1 VNQILHIIR
10 KDVRRH
16 GPEIL
21 VSLALLVVF
30 VWYQPRKWTDQVISM
45 RFVGGMLNALPAL
58 IFLSWAFL
66 IARLVQGESLVGD
79 RQFWITRPYAWYK
92 LLAAKLLAVLL
103 FIHVPLLIGQIV
115 LLKMGNFPL
124 ISSLPGLIQIH
135 FMFIVILVLPSLA
148 LAAVT
153 SGIGQAALALLILFL
168 LLLAIAG
175 ISSLVPNSGMSDD
188 VDGVQAILFLAAT
201 VTVITIQ
208 YVYRKAV
215 LARLIIAGALIA
227 GVLILVLTPYETMVR
242 HDYPLPTN
250 DHPLPAQFTFD
261 RTLTFAHEG
270 GRTPRWFGDE
280 VEIEMPFQ
288 VEGLG
293 DKSVVQ
299 LHAVKLD
306 LVLPSGERWTS
317 HWHLVSGAISY
328 GRTRVWPSISVE
340 KKFYDTIKD
349 TPVKAEV
356 SLLLRFFRLSA
367 AASIKVAGDTA
378 LLPGNAR
385 CLNNISNDWLHC
397 FSALKRPK
405 PVFIVAE
412 LPNSE
417 CSVTKEAT
425 AQESWADSPA
435 TYWDLGADNGAE
447 FDLSPIQDFSVALSR
462 FYFFEDHEI
471 RLPVCSGTQLLV
483 SKPEFQYSVRD
494 KIGLGEIRLANYH
507 PTYPRKIV
515 PPIQRP
521 APSAPSDTLSRN
533 SGPALVPSKL
543 KYDHN

>member
-1 VNQILHIIR
+1 VSQILHIIR

-16 GPEIL
+16 WPEIL

-30 VWYQPRKWTDQVISM
+30 VWYQPRKWTGQVISV
-45 RFVGGMLNALPAL
+45 RFVGSMLNALPAL
-58 IFLSWAFL
+58 MVLSWAFL

-79 RQFWITRPYAWYK
+79 RQFWITRPYDWYK
-92 LLAAKLLAVLL
+92 LFAAKLLAILL
-103 FIHVPLLIGQIV
+103 LLHVPLLIGQLV
-115 LLKMGNFPL
+115 LLRMGNFPL

-135 FMFIVILVLPSLA
+135 FMFFVILVLPSVA

-168 LLLAIAG
+168 LLLGIAG
-175 ISSLVPNSGMSDD
+175 IGSLVPNSGMSDD
-188 VDGVQAILFLAAT
+188 VDGVQAILFLAT
-201 VTVITIQ
+201 SVTVITIQ
-208 YVYRKAV
+208 YGYRKAV
-215 LARLIIAGALIA
+215 LARLLIAGALIA

-250 DHPLPAQFTFD
+250 DHPLPAQLTFD

-270 GRTPRWFGDE
+270 GRTSRWVGDE

-288 VEGLG
+288 VQGLG

-306 LVLPSGERWTS
+306 LVLPSGERWSS
-317 HWHLVSGAISY
+317 HWHVVSGVISY
-328 GRTRVWPSISVE
+328 GRTRVWPSISIE

-349 TPVKAEV
+349 TSVKAEV
-356 SLLLRFFRLSA
+356 SFLLRFFRLGA
-367 AASIKVAGDTA
+367 ASSIKVAGDTA

-385 CLNNISNDWLHC
+385 CLSNMSNNWLHC
-397 FSALKRPK
+397 FSALKRPR
-405 PVFIVAE
+405 PVFIMAE
-412 LPNSE
+412 LPNSD

-425 AQESWADSPA
+425 AQESWAVSPA
-435 TYWDLGADNGAE
+435 TYWDLGADTGAE
-447 FDLSPIQDFSVALSR
+447 FDLSPIQDFSVGLSR
-462 FYFFEDHEI
+462 FYFFEDHDI

-494 KIGLGEIRLANYH
+494 KIDLGEIRLANYH

-515 PPIQRP
+515 PPVQRP
-521 APSAPSDTLSRN
+521 APGAPSNELSRN
-533 SGPALVPSKL
+533 SLPALVPSKF
-543 KYDHN
+543 KCGPH